1 MALSTDYILIT
12 GAEFPGPNRT
22 RSMDYDDAHTA
33 ATNAA
38 NELEALQA
46 TDFWFELP
54 ADIQLAL
61 CKSHAILRTMAG
73 TMEAADLV

>member
-1 MALSTDYILIT
+1 
-12 GAEFPGPNRT
+12 
-22 RSMDYDDAHTA
+22 MDYDAAHTA

-46 TDFWFELP
+46 TDFWLELP
-54 ADIQLAL
+54 SDIQVEL
-61 CKSHAILRTMAG
+61 CRSHAILRTMVG